1 MNRPGEKS
9 MATDCTKQPNKAGF
23 QVPRWQ
29 RTAQNGQTRG
39 GASAATWSILQGI
52 SQKPPHPQNRQPQT
66 RLIPLGTPYPPV
78 AVSQLSIPFCPAPPN
93 ILPSFGTRP
102 NQPTAAA
109 KTSPPTPSPTSS
121 ALSWPMPAPSSTF
134 QLADY
139 ACPSLLHTQHLPSP
153 LTRAACPF
161 LEHLPSLPAHSSQ
174 VPFQSYRSS
183 IFSPRRQPPSN
194 SQTSYR
200 NHTPGTIHRPASSLT
215 KQPKDRRQQ
224 SNQTVSTSI
233 RARLFLPPPLPADAS
248 LHHPSPQPD
257 QPESPQRHP
266 KFPIR
271 SR

>member
-134 QLADY
+134 QLTDY
-139 ACPSLLHTQHLPSP
+139 ACPSLPHTQHLPSP

-183 IFSPRRQPPSN
+183 IFSPRR
-194 SQTSYR
+194 
-200 NHTPGTIHRPASSLT
+200 H
-215 KQPKDRRQQ
+215 
-224 SNQTVSTSI
+224 
-233 RARLFLPPPLPADAS
+233 
-248 LHHPSPQPD
+248 HHPTAKQAIETTPQGPFTD
-257 QPESPQRHP
+257 QPAA
-266 KFPIR
+266 
-271 SR
+271 

>member
-1 MNRPGEKS
+1 MHEMATKWVAIDDMNRPGEKS

-134 QLADY
+134 QLTDY
-139 ACPSLLHTQHLPSP
+139 ACLLPTPHPTPAITPNPRRLPLPRTSTKSTRPFLSSP
-153 LTRAACPF
+153 LPILPQF
-161 LEHLPSLPAHSSQ
+161 HLLP
-174 VPFQSYRSS
+174 P
-183 IFSPRRQPPSN
+183 PPPPSN

-200 NHTPGTIHRPASSLT
+200 NHTPGPFTH
-215 KQPKDRRQQ
+215 
-224 SNQTVSTSI
+224 QT
-233 RARLFLPPPLPADAS
+233 AA
-248 LHHPSPQPD
+248 
-257 QPESPQRHP
+257 
-266 KFPIR
+266 
-271 SR
+271 